1 MTTISMPSTIAPLLN
16 QVKLKPNDYKS
27 EVKPIWCPGC
37 GDFGVLSAFYR
48 ALSDL
53 GVSPE
58 KAVIVSGIGCSGR
71 FPAFVEAYGFHGVH
85 GRALPLATGVKMAN
99 PDLLVAAIGGDG
111 DAFSIG
117 AGHLPH
123 AARRNID
130 LTYIVMDN
138 EIYGL
143 TKGQASPTSP
153 VGLSPKNA
161 PYGEIKAAKS
171 TPYGNNDAPIN
182 PIALVL
188 AYGATYVARGF
199 SSKPKEMVE
208 LIKRGLTHKGF
219 SFIQIYSPCVT
230 FFDTY
235 DHFKEKTAPL
245 PDGHDSRDKLAAFK
259 MALDE
264 EHLYL
269 GEFYV
274 EDRPS
279 MAENA
284 KATRE
289 RAGSTFSMDSLIERY
304 KS

>member
-1 MTTISMPSTIAPLLN
+1 M
-16 QVKLKPNDYKS
+16 
-27 EVKPIWCPGC
+27 
-37 GDFGVLSAFYR
+37 LSAFYK
-48 ALSDL
+48 AISEL
-53 GVSPE
+53 GIAPE
-58 KAVIVSGIGCSGR
+58 KAVIASGIGCAGR

-85 GRALPLATGVKMAN
+85 GRVLPLATGIKMAN

-117 AGHLPH
+117 AGHFPH

-130 LTYIVMDN
+130 ICYVVMDN

-153 VGLSPKNA
+153 IGLSPKAA

-171 TPYGNNDAPIN
+171 TPYGNTDAPIN
-182 PIALVL
+182 PVAMALV
-188 AYGATYVARGF
+188 YGATYVARGF
-199 SSKPKEMVE
+199 SSKPKDVTE

-219 SFIQIYSPCVT
+219 AFIQIYSPCVT

-235 DHFKEKTAPL
+235 DHYKEVTAPL
-245 PDGHDSRDKLAAFK
+245 PADHNKFDKMAAIKMAFDPDKLF
-259 MALDE
+259 
-264 EHLYL
+264 L

-274 EDRPS
+274 EDRIS

-284 KATRE
+284 KATRAK
-289 RAGSTFSMDSLIERY
+289 AGSKFSMEAMMEQF
-304 KS
+304 KG